1 MMMNPFTDTDPKTAR
16 AVIVVATLSS
26 FLTPFMGSAV
36 TVALP
41 SIARD
46 LSLHAIL
53 LSWVTFSYLLAAAV
67 FLVPMGRVA
76 DILGTKRVLRG
87 GIAVFV
93 FSSFGAGFTR
103 TALGLIIF
111 RVIQGI
117 GSAMIYS
124 TAIALLIGVFP
135 ARERGRVLGIN
146 VAATYLGLSL
156 GPFLGGILTQYLGWR
171 VVFFSTGSLA
181 LLPLFYLLVRLP
193 GEPREWTAAARE
205 PFDLQGSLVYGL
217 ALISLM
223 IGFSWLPGSI
233 GTALILGGLIG
244 LYGFVRIEKKTAYPI
259 LNVSLFSRNR
269 VFAFSNLAAL
279 IHYSATFAIP
289 FLLSLYLQNLKG
301 LDPRATGVI
310 LLAQPL
316 MQALFSPVIGRMA
329 DRLEPQIIASLG
341 MAITTSGLVFFAF
354 LTINTSLVLVAAN
367 LALIG
372 FGFALFSSPN
382 TYAVMGAVE
391 KRYYGVASATLAT
404 MRLTGQMFSMGTIML
419 LFAVFLGKVRITPQ
433 QAQTYIGTMRIAFAV
448 FAVFCLTGIFASM
461 SRGKIR

>member
-1 MMMNPFTDTDPKTAR
+1 MTSIAAPDRNTAR

-67 FLVPMGRVA
+67 FLVPMGRIA
-76 DILGTKRVLRG
+76 DILGTKRILRV

-93 FSSFGAGFTR
+93 LSSFGAGVAR
-103 TALGLIIF
+103 NALELIGF

-124 TAIALLIGVFP
+124 TAIALLIMVFP
-135 ARERGRVLGIN
+135 VRQRGRILGIN

-171 VVFFSTGSLA
+171 TVFFSAGAFSLV
-181 LLPLFYLLVRLP
+181 PLFYLLARLP
-193 GEPREWTAAARE
+193 GESADAPRE
-205 PFDLQGSLVYGL
+205 PFDLHGSLVYGL
-217 ALISLM
+217 SLVSLM
-223 IGFSWLPGSI
+223 IGFSRLPGFF
-233 GTALILGGLIG
+233 GTVLILGGLVG
-244 LYGFVRIEKKTAYPI
+244 LYGFARIEKRIAYPV
-259 LNVSLFSRNR
+259 LNVSLFRRNR

-301 LDPRATGVI
+301 LDPGVTGVI

-316 MQALFSPVIGRMA
+316 MQASFSPVFGRMA
-329 DRLEPQIIASLG
+329 DRLEPQTLASLG
-341 MAITTSGLVFFAF
+341 MGITTCGLFLFAF
-354 LTINTSLVLVAAN
+354 LTIQSSLVLVAAN

-391 KRYYGVASATLAT
+391 KKYYGVASATLAT

-419 LFAVFLGKVRITPQ
+419 LFAVFLGKIKITPQ
-433 QAQTYIGTMRIAFAV
+433 QSHAYIGTMRIAFAV
-448 FAVFCLTGIFASM
+448 FAVFCLTGIFASL

>member
-1 MMMNPFTDTDPKTAR
+1 MKRMTSIAAPDRNTAR
-16 AVIVVATLSS
+16 AVIVVATWSS
-26 FLTPFMGSAV
+26 FLTPFLASAV

-76 DILGTKRVLRG
+76 DIFGTKRVLRG
-87 GIAVFV
+87 GIAVFI
-93 FSSFGAGFTR
+93 FSSLGAGFAQ
-103 TALGLIIF
+103 TASWLIIF

-124 TAIALLIGVFP
+124 TAIALLITVFP
-135 ARERGRVLGIN
+135 ARERGRILGIN

-171 VVFFSTGSLA
+171 VVFFSAGAFSLV
-181 LLPLFYLLVRLP
+181 PLFYLLARLP
-193 GEPREWTAAARE
+193 GEWTAAARE

-217 ALISLM
+217 ALVSMM
-223 IGFSWLPGSI
+223 IGFSRLPGFI
-233 GTALILGGLIG
+233 GTALTLGGLTG
-244 LYGFVRIEKKTAYPI
+244 LYGFVRIEKRMAYPV
-259 LNVSLFSRNR
+259 LNVALFSRNR

-301 LDPRATGVI
+301 LDPLVTGAI

-316 MQALFSPVIGRMA
+316 MQALFSPMVGRMA
-329 DRLEPQIIASLG
+329 DRFEPQTLASLG

-391 KRYYGVASATLAT
+391 KKNYGVASATLAT
-404 MRLTGQMFSMGTIML
+404 MRLTGQMFSMGMIML
-419 LFAVFLGKVRITPQ
+419 LFAVFLGKVRITPEK
-433 QAQTYIGTMRIAFAV
+433 AQLYIGTMGIAFAV
-448 FAVFCLTGIFASM
+448 FAVFCLTGIFASL